1 MPNKYIHPCKYD
13 RAAILKFI
21 IDFKRAHDGI
31 APSMR
36 EMMKA
41 FKIPST
47 SIMHY
52 ILADLE
58 TSGAITLLPFSRGII
73 VTGGRWVSPSPSSPL
88 ANLEEI
94 GEGSG
99 VRLGEVGVSS

>member
-73 VTGGRWVSPSPSSPL
+73 VTGGQWIMPLSVFPPSPSRRGT
-88 ANLEEI
+88 E
-94 GEGSG
+94 
-99 VRLGEVGVSS
+99 GEVGERG